1 MMISTTRKMYFHV
14 IALTI
19 AFQLPYFLSYQLSLK
34 FQPQQSWWGHAL
46 QGDSDKKL
54 NRRRPLPTIHG
65 EKATYRYNLA
75 NIHASASDVDTDD
88 SETLK
93 DKETFFT
100 FFNEKTGGS
109 AEMTKIQFLDHPEV
123 KGLLDRG
130 AIYLD
135 DLEDMWNSSTAD
147 AAGLDKQEA
156 YEMLCMVRDLPD
168 PEDEQF
174 LDDEFEK
181 LTASPSSK
189 SRRSKRSTSQQQ
201 EKEKDSSKVGLSYLS
216 FLNWSDVQD
225 IINEEVLTLEEVTDI
240 WRQIVGDLDAK
251 VDRTVFGRL
260 NRALDD
266 AIEAKDDDEDSES
279 QPDENEADDTR
290 VDPWA
295 LDFDPVKVFSEESL
309 QEIRDYFDTATQAKE
324 QKAFSF
330 LDLANWPDIKEVS
343 LSLLCMTSY
352 AFYIV

>member
-1 MMISTTRKMYFHV
+1 MYFHV

-19 AFQLPYFLSYQLSLK
+19 ALQLPYFLSYQLSLK
-34 FQPQQSWWGHAL
+34 FQPQQSWGHAL
-46 QGDSDKKL
+46 QGDNDKKL
-54 NRRRPLPTIHG
+54 NRRRPWPTIRG
-65 EKATYRYNLA
+65 EIATYRYNSA

-100 FFNEKTGGS
+100 FFNKKTGGS

-251 VDRTVFGRL
+251 VDRAVFGRL

-279 QPDENEADDTR
+279 EPDENEADDTR

-330 LDLANWPDIKEVS
+330 LDLANWPDIKEVFIG
-343 LSLLCMTSY
+343 LLCMTSY
-352 AFYIV
+352 TLDIVLLYVWNR

>member
-1 MMISTTRKMYFHV
+1 MMTTRRMYFHFIAMV
-14 IALTI
+14 IVL
-19 AFQLPYFLSYQLSLK
+19 QLPNFLSYQLTLK
-34 FQPQQSWWGHAL
+34 FQPQQSWWGPPF
-46 QGDSDKKL
+46 QGDCDKL
-54 NRRRPLPTIHG
+54 INSRRRRPWSTIHG
-65 EKATYRYNLA
+65 ETTSYRCNA
-75 NIHASASDVDTDD
+75 GNNHASDIDTDD
-88 SETLK
+88 SESLK
-93 DKETFFT
+93 DKEAFFT
-100 FFNEKTGGS
+100 FFNKKTG
-109 AEMTKIQFLDHPEV
+109 ANNNVEMTKIQFLDHPEV
-123 KGLLDRG
+123 KGLLDKG

-201 EKEKDSSKVGLSYLS
+201 DKEKEKDSSKVGLSYLS
-216 FLNWSDVQD
+216 FLNWGDVQD

-266 AIEAKDDDEDSES
+266 AIEAKDDEEDDGGES
-279 QPDENEADDTR
+279 QPDENAVDDTR

-295 LDFDPVKVFSEESL
+295 LNFDPVKVFSEESL
-309 QEIRDYFDTATQAKE
+309 QEIRDYFDSVTQAQE

-330 LDLANWPDIKEVS
+330 LDLTSWPDIKEVQHY
-343 LSLLCMTSY
+343 T
-352 AFYIV
+352 